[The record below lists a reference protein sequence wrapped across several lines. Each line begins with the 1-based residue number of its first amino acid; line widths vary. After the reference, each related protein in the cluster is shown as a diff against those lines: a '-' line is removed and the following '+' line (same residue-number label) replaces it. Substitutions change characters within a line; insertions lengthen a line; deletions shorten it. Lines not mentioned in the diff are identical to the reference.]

1 MAERIQ
7 IGLLLFGIFASCVA
21 IGIAVMGLRQ
31 LRDK

>member
-21 IGIAVMGLRQ
+21 ISIAVMGLRQ